1 MKRFM
6 AIALSVMLLCTCIA
20 PAVFAD
26 EAVSSAKSSAAFGDG
41 SFGGATIE
49 KAVSGMYGKSTDEQS
64 QKVKFSL
71 LPSGNKP
78 SDVSKTTQT
87 LNPEDGSKVKISTQF
102 ALESSYSSSHMAM
115 GILVDVD
122 DGSGY
127 VAARDTRTFIIP
139 YSGSVTSESGK
150 TNADVPA
157 ANARASYPTPVK
169 TWVTYDMVYNI
180 VDRDGTKYVAT
191 YSVYVDGQPVFENH
205 KFLIGTNKNTEVSFD
220 KVYGIYLGERGGR
233 KDVHFANMSVTY
245 YPPSCTENPITPNPW
260 EKSGLGSHFG
270 TSTADHILP
279 LKTLSLTDQE
289 IANAAPE
296 GWTFS
301 RVSYDDATDGKLEYI
316 KMVNETTGA
325 SYYKRFVAGDYVA
338 EKNIH
343 FTGSR
348 GGNNAVYDGGAGSAM
363 GIKYC
368 GVTSKGSNGL
378 NPEIINTNPKTNDN
392 AYVKLSYTSLPEQLC
407 GLALATQASGAYPYM
422 NGELSGRV
430 AYEWSFM
437 VDEFTTNAIACRMF
451 FNGTVGTDKLGSDY
465 ETWIPFQVT
474 NGVLRFDEKGT
485 VTSTGKAQTVLPGEW
500 HHFVIVTDTNKDTVE
515 IYQNGVL
522 IGTRQFTSADEYLLD
537 TVNGMEIGINNSG
550 LSAVNVPQSISLDD
564 LRIGSVSENWTPETA
579 SIISSAEGINV
590 NNDTSVILGNLTSAA
605 DVTLSEGATAVLSNG
620 TLKVT
625 DASGLVV
632 RYYKVCENEF
642 SLVGFDISDLTTA
655 AGEKSKTVTIENNK
669 AEPYSAVLILA
680 AYSQDGALVSVDV
693 SPSATVYTKQT
704 KQLTAKITVTED
716 EPVAKFKA
724 FLWKNTDSAY
734 PLFENL
740 GK

>member
-41 SFGGATIE
+41 SFNGATID
-49 KAVSGMYGKSTDEQS
+49 KTATGMYGKSEDEQS

-122 DGSGY
+122 NGSGY

-245 YPPSCTENPITPNPW
+245 YPPSCTEAPITTNPW
-260 EKSGLGSHFG
+260 TASGLGTYFSVN
-270 TSTADHILP
+270 ADHSLL
-279 LKTLSLTDQE
+279 LKNPSLTDAQ
-289 IANAAPE
+289 ISNAAPE

-301 RVSYDDATDGKLEYI
+301 RVSYDDPTDGKLEYI
-316 KMVNETTGA
+316 KMVNNTTGA
-325 SYYKRFVAGDYVA
+325 SYYKRFVSQDYVTI
-338 EKNIH
+338 KNVN
-343 FTGSR
+343 FTGATTS
-348 GGNNAVYDGGAGSAM
+348 NANAVWGTANGMRYV
-363 GIKYC
+363 
-368 GVTSKGSNGL
+368 GVSTKGTNGL
-378 NPEIINTNPKTNDN
+378 ASEVIKTNPKTVDND
-392 AYVKLSYTSLPEQLC
+392 YIKLSYTSLPDKLC
-407 GLALATQASGAYPYM
+407 GLGLATKASGTYPYI
-422 NGELSGRV
+422 NGELSGRF

-437 VDEFTTNAIACRMF
+437 VDEFATNAIACRLY
-451 FNGTVGTDKLGSDY
+451 FNGTVGTDAMVKDSY
-465 ETWIPFQVT
+465 KTWIPFQVT

-485 VTSTGKAQTVLPGEW
+485 VTPVGKSQTVLPGEW
-500 HHFVIVTDTNKDTVE
+500 HHFVIITDTNSDTVD

-522 IGTRQFTSADEYLLD
+522 IGTRQFTSDEYLLN

-550 LSAVNVPQSISLDD
+550 LPTVNVPHSVNLDD
-564 LRIGSVSENWTPETA
+564 FRIGYVSEDWTPETA
-579 SIISSAEGINV
+579 SVTSSAEGINV

-605 DVTLSEGATAVLSNG
+605 DVTLSEGATAVLSDG

-625 DASGLVV
+625 DESGLVV
-632 RYYKVCENEF
+632 RYYKVSVEKF
-642 SLVGFDISDLTTA
+642 SLIGFNLDGLTTD
-655 AGEKSKTVTIENNK
+655 AGPKTKTITIENNK
-669 AEPYSAVLILA
+669 AEPYSAVFILA
-680 AYSQDGALVSVDV
+680 SYSSDGALVSVDV
-693 SPSATVYTKQT
+693 SPDATVYSKQT
-704 KQLTAKITVTED
+704 KELTATINVTAD

-724 FLWKNTDSAY
+724 FLWENTDSAY